1 MKFPLQ
7 VLPRAY
13 ARWPLLA
20 LLLAFSLWLGSRAG
34 GEGRLHNASVAP
46 MGIISLERAGDPV
59 TAKGIISFWDRWEGR
74 PFAIQAIEIDFY
86 FLVFY
91 STTLALGCV
100 IAADR
105 FYLIGSATGSA
116 PSEPGQDSRP
126 LSPWTRLGNL
136 GILLAWGQ
144 WVAALLDVCEN
155 EALLR
160 MLRHE
165 PTRLNTAISWICAD
179 LKFALIGLGILY
191 ASVGVL
197 TYFSLTFFKPHLVK
211 SANETNVAEGQEA

>member
-1 MKFPLQ
+1 MTFPLQ
-7 VLPRAY
+7 LLPRAY

-20 LLLAFSLWLGSRAG
+20 LLLALSLWLGSRAG

-46 MGIISLERAGDPV
+46 RGIISLERAGDPV

-74 PFAIQAIEIDFY
+74 TFAIQAIEIDFL

-105 FYLIGSATGSA
+105 FYLIGRAKGDA
-116 PSEPGQDSRP
+116 PAEAGQDSSQ
-126 LSPWTRLGNL
+126 LSGWTRLGNF

-144 WVAALLDVCEN
+144 WMAALLDVFEN

-165 PTRLNTAISWICAD
+165 PTRLNTMISWICAD
-179 LKFALIGLGILY
+179 LKFALIGLGITY
-191 ASVGVL
+191 ASIGVL
-197 TYFSLTFFKPHLVK
+197 TYFSFSFFKPQVV
-211 SANETNVAEGQEA
+211 SSVNQEDIAGGQAA